1 VGGAGRAASGPAFV
15 LNLSG
20 RAWTDWAPE
29 PTIGKMGVPPDW
41 SPDLATTAAES
52 AQRTKKKAEEPV
64 AGPHSARLT
73 EADYKELLLQ
83 LYLARYFDV
92 RLIKEKKR
100 GRLRGTLYSSHNQE
114 AILVG
119 SLYGLQPN
127 DWISPIHRDM
137 PAFFLK
143 DFRSGWRNPERMGM
157 TVQEVCAQVWGR
169 VGSPGRA
176 RDNWSHI
183 GSQSKH
189 IIHSTSMLAG
199 TIPAAAGV
207 AYADRLN
214 GGDAVVLTYN
224 GEGSTAQGVFHE
236 AVNFAAVHKLPV
248 VTIVE
253 NNQWAY
259 GTPTELEY
267 SLEDFARRADGYG
280 IPGLIADGQNV
291 LDVYDKV
298 MEAVDWARSGKGPS
312 IVECK
317 TFRAYGHGDH
327 DDDRAAKYRPTDEV
341 EQGRSRDPIAVMK
354 RIMVERGFM
363 SADEAKQFMAEGKGA
378 GEVTNDDFPPAVV
391 EYMSEGVEFAVS
403 QPEPPAEEGG
413 MWVFREGR

>member
-1 VGGAGRAASGPAFV
+1 MATTT
-15 LNLSG
+15 
-20 RAWTDWAPE
+20 TDTAQ
-29 PTIGKMGVPPDW
+29 I
-41 SPDLATTAAES
+41 SPDGQS
-52 AQRTKKKAEEPV
+52 SPGNRP
-64 AGPHSARLT
+64 SDRLT
-73 EADYKELLLQ
+73 PDDYRELLKQ

-119 SLYGLQPN
+119 SLYGLEPM

-143 DFRSGWRNPERMGM
+143 DFRSGWDNPDRMGM
-157 TVQEVCAQVWGR
+157 TIEEVCSQVWGKAT
-169 VGSPGRA
+169 SPGRA

-183 GSQSKH
+183 GSKSKR

-207 AYADRLN
+207 VLADRLN
-214 GGDAVVLTYN
+214 GLNTVAVTYN

-236 AVNFAAVHKLPV
+236 AINFAAVEKLPV
-248 VTIVE
+248 VTIIE

-259 GTPTELEY
+259 GTPTHYEY
-267 SLEDFARRADGYG
+267 PLEDFARRADGYG
-280 IPGLIADGQNV
+280 IPGLVADGQDV
-291 LDVYDKV
+291 IDVYNKV
-298 MEAVDWARSGKGPS
+298 MQAVEHARSGNGPS

-327 DDDRAAKYRPTDEV
+327 DDDRAEKYRPAEEV
-341 EQGRSRDPIAVMK
+341 EKGRKRDPLHVMK
-354 RIMVERGFM
+354 ARMIEMGILTQEE
-363 SADEAKQFMAEGKGA
+363 ADKHPAEGKGA
-378 GEVTNDDFPPAVV
+378 SEVTDADFPPEVS
-391 EYMSEGVEFAVS
+391 EYLSRGVHFAVKA
-403 QPEPPAEEGG
+403 PLPDETEGA
-413 MWVFREGR
+413 MWVFKEGE

>member
-1 VGGAGRAASGPAFV
+1 MREMLV
-15 LNLSG
+15 
-20 RAWTDWAPE
+20 
-29 PTIGKMGVPPDW
+29 
-41 SPDLATTAAES
+41 
-52 AQRTKKKAEEPV
+52 
-64 AGPHSARLT
+64 
-73 EADYKELLLQ
+73 Q

-119 SLYGLQPN
+119 SLFGLKGT

-143 DFRSGWRNPERMGM
+143 DINAGWRNPDRIGM
-157 TVQEVCAQVWGR
+157 SIDEVCAQVWGKA
-169 VGSPGRA
+169 GSPGRA

-183 GSQSKH
+183 GSKSKR

-207 AYADRLN
+207 VYADRLD

-224 GEGSTAQGVFHE
+224 GEGSTAQGIFHE
-236 AVNFAAVHKLPV
+236 AINFAAVHKLPV
-248 VTIVE
+248 ITIIE

-259 GTPTELEY
+259 GTPTHLEY

-280 IPGLIADGQNV
+280 IPGLIADGQDV

-298 MEAVDWARSGKGPS
+298 MTAVEHARAGNGPS

-327 DDDRAAKYRPTDEV
+327 DDDRAAKYRPKEEV
-341 EQGRSRDPIAVMK
+341 EEGRSRDPIAVMK
-354 RIMVERGFM
+354 KQLVALGHMTQ
-363 SADEAKQFMAEGKGA
+363 AEAEQHMAEGKGA
-378 GEVTNDDFPPAVV
+378 SEVTDIDFPEEVV
-391 EYMSEGVEFAVS
+391 AYLNEGVQFAIKS
-403 QPEPPAEEGG
+403 PLPEAEEGG
-413 MWVFREGR
+413 MWVFKEVE

>member
-1 VGGAGRAASGPAFV
+1 VATKTNKNSNDQSRPRD
-15 LNLSG
+15 LLSPQQM
-20 RAWTDWAPE
+20 RE
-29 PTIGKMGVPPDW
+29 MLV
-41 SPDLATTAAES
+41 
-52 AQRTKKKAEEPV
+52 
-64 AGPHSARLT
+64 
-73 EADYKELLLQ
+73 Q

-119 SLYGLQPN
+119 SLFGLKGT

-143 DFRSGWRNPERMGM
+143 DINAGWRNPDRIGM
-157 TVQEVCAQVWGR
+157 SIDEVCAQVWGKA
-169 VGSPGRA
+169 GSPGRA

-183 GSQSKH
+183 GSKSKR

-207 AYADRLN
+207 VYADRLD

-224 GEGSTAQGVFHE
+224 GEGSTAQGIFHE
-236 AVNFAAVHKLPV
+236 AINFAAVHKLPV
-248 VTIVE
+248 ITIIE

-259 GTPTELEY
+259 GTPTHLEY

-280 IPGLIADGQNV
+280 IPGLIADGQDV

-298 MEAVDWARSGKGPS
+298 MTAVEHARAGNGPS

-327 DDDRAAKYRPTDEV
+327 DDDRAAKYRPKEEV
-341 EQGRSRDPIAVMK
+341 EEGRSRDPIAVMK
-354 RIMVERGFM
+354 KQLVALGHMTQ
-363 SADEAKQFMAEGKGA
+363 AEAEQHMAEGKGA
-378 GEVTNDDFPPAVV
+378 SEVTDIDFPEEVV
-391 EYMSEGVEFAVS
+391 AYLNEGVQFAIKS
-403 QPEPPAEEGG
+403 PLPEAEEGG
-413 MWVFREGR
+413 MWVFKEVE

>member
-1 VGGAGRAASGPAFV
+1 
-15 LNLSG
+15 
-20 RAWTDWAPE
+20 
-29 PTIGKMGVPPDW
+29 M
-41 SPDLATTAAES
+41 ATTTTDTDSTQTNGEQS
-52 AQRTKKKAEEPV
+52 PV
-64 AGPHSARLT
+64 SRPSDRLT
-73 EADYKELLLQ
+73 HDDYRELLKQ

-119 SLYGLQPN
+119 SLFGLEPN

-143 DFRSGWRNPERMGM
+143 DCRSGWDNPDRMGM
-157 TVQEVCAQVWGR
+157 TIEELCSQVWGKAT
-169 VGSPGRA
+169 SPGRA

-183 GSQSKH
+183 GSKAKH

-207 AYADRLN
+207 VLADRLN
-214 GGDAVVLTYN
+214 GLNTIAMTFN

-236 AVNFAAVHKLPV
+236 AINFAAVEKLPV
-248 VTIVE
+248 VTIIE

-259 GTPTELEY
+259 GTPTHYEY
-267 SLEDFARRADGYG
+267 AQEDFARRADGFG
-280 IPGLIADGQNV
+280 IPGFVADGQ
-291 LDVYDKV
+291 DVIDVFDKV
-298 MEAVDWARSGKGPS
+298 MTAVEHARSGKGPS

-327 DDDRAAKYRPTDEV
+327 DDDRADRYRPAEEV
-341 EQGRSRDPIAVMK
+341 EEGRKRDPLAVMK
-354 RIMVERGFM
+354 ARMIKMGILTQEE
-363 SADEAKQFMAEGKGA
+363 ADQHPAEGKGA
-378 GEVTNDDFPPAVV
+378 GEVTDHDFPEDVV
-391 EYMSEGVEFAVS
+391 AYLTRGVQFAIKAPVPDEAEGA
-403 QPEPPAEEGG
+403 
-413 MWVFREGR
+413 MWVFREEN

>member
-1 VGGAGRAASGPAFV
+1 MGPYSSR
-15 LNLSG
+15 L
-20 RAWTDWAPE
+20 
-29 PTIGKMGVPPDW
+29 
-41 SPDLATTAAES
+41 SPDQCL
-52 AQRTKKKAEEPV
+52 
-64 AGPHSARLT
+64 
-73 EADYKELLLQ
+73 ELLEHV
-83 LYLARYFDV
+83 YLARYFDV

-114 AILVG
+114 AILAG
-119 SLYGLQPN
+119 SLYGLEPH

-143 DFRSGWRNPERMGM
+143 DARNGLRNPDRMGLSI
-157 TVQEVCAQVWGR
+157 QEVCAQVWGKAA
-169 VGSPGRA
+169 SPGRA
-176 RDNWSHI
+176 RDNWSHF
-183 GSQSKH
+183 GSRAKH

-207 AYADRLN
+207 ALADRLN
-214 GGDAVVLTYN
+214 GVNSVVLTFN

-236 AVNFAAVHKLPV
+236 AINFAAVHKLPV
-248 VTIVE
+248 VTIIE

-291 LDVYDKV
+291 FDVYDKV
-298 MEAVDWARSGKGPS
+298 MEAVEFARAGKGPS

-327 DDDRAAKYRPTDEV
+327 DDDRAAKYRPHDEV
-341 EQGRSRDPIAVMK
+341 EAGRRRDPIAVCK
-354 RIMVERGFM
+354 RLLVEQGVLT
-363 SADEAKQFMAEGKGA
+363 AAQAEEYPAEGKSA
-378 GEVTNDDFPPAVV
+378 SEVRDEDFPHEVV
-391 EYMSEGVEFAVS
+391 AYMKEGVEFAIAAPV
-403 QPEPPAEEGG
+403 PEAAEGG
-413 MWVFREGR
+413 LWVFRGEA

>member
-1 VGGAGRAASGPAFV
+1 LGNREPKVATKTNKNSNEQSRPRD
-15 LNLSG
+15 LLSPQQM
-20 RAWTDWAPE
+20 RE
-29 PTIGKMGVPPDW
+29 M
-41 SPDLATTAAES
+41 
-52 AQRTKKKAEEPV
+52 
-64 AGPHSARLT
+64 LT
-73 EADYKELLLQ
+73 Q

-119 SLYGLQPN
+119 SLFGLKGT

-143 DFRSGWRNPERMGM
+143 DMNAGWRNPDRIGM
-157 TVQEVCAQVWGR
+157 TIEEVCAQVWGKA
-169 VGSPGRA
+169 GSPGRA

-183 GSQSKH
+183 GSKSKR

-207 AYADRLN
+207 VYADRLD

-224 GEGSTAQGVFHE
+224 GEGSTAQGIFHE
-236 AVNFAAVHKLPV
+236 AINFAAVHKLPV
-248 VTIVE
+248 ITIIE

-259 GTPTELEY
+259 GTPTHLEY

-280 IPGLIADGQNV
+280 IPGLIADGQDV

-298 MEAVDWARSGKGPS
+298 MMAVEHARAGNGPS

-327 DDDRAAKYRPTDEV
+327 DDDRAAKYRPKEEV
-341 EQGRSRDPIAVMK
+341 EEGRSRDPIAVMK
-354 RIMVERGFM
+354 QQLVALGHMTKE
-363 SADEAKQFMAEGKGA
+363 EAGQHLAENKGA
-378 GEVTNDDFPPAVV
+378 GEVTDIDFPEEVV
-391 EYMSEGVEFAVS
+391 AYLNEGVQFAIKS
-403 QPEPPAEEGG
+403 PLPEAEEGG
-413 MWVFREGR
+413 MWVFKEVE